1 MILNPDQTM
10 QTQVIF
16 SRKKNTTTH
25 PSLFFNNSEIM
36 FSSDQKHLGIT
47 LDSKL
52 SFMGHIDNK
61 IHQAKVSVNFENCKE
76 FYHVPA
82 YWLFVTSLLL
92 PFVQIKIREKH
103 PLACN
108 FTKSSTP
115 SWVFFTFLKL
125 YKWYQIGNASH
136 L

>member
-1 MILNPDQTM
+1 MILDQTK

-16 SRKKNTTTH
+16 PRKKNTTTH

-52 SFMGHIDNK
+52 SFMGHIDNN

-76 FYHVPA
+76 FYHVTA
-82 YWLFVTSLLL
+82 Y
-92 PFVQIKIREKH
+92 
-103 PLACN
+103 
-108 FTKSSTP
+108 
-115 SWVFFTFLKL
+115 
-125 YKWYQIGNASH
+125 
-136 L
+136 

>member
-1 MILNPDQTM
+1 M

-61 IHQAKVSVNFENCKE
+61 IHQAKVSVKLWKLQRILPRN
-76 FYHVPA
+76 
-82 YWLFVTSLLL
+82 SLLTICDQL
-92 PFVQIKIREKH
+92 IVTICTI
-103 PLACN
+103 
-108 FTKSSTP
+108 
-115 SWVFFTFLKL
+115 
-125 YKWYQIGNASH
+125 
-136 L
+136 